1 MHPLLHEFFNSPANK
16 ADAITIHC
24 VTSEQ
29 RYALRELAARYY
41 SDFSDKYLLMDPNEC
56 YGHTY
61 YFWDTN
67 MLQHGTGFN
76 SFLYPNA
83 DSYECDEF
91 MAIINGCCESDEV
104 GTMEDIL

>member
-1 MHPLLHEFFNSPANK
+1 MHPLLYEFFSPLLSKQEAM
-16 ADAITIHC
+16 TIHC

-41 SDFSDKYLLMDPNEC
+41 SDFSDEYLLMDPSKC

-67 MLQHGTGFN
+67 MWNYGTGFN
-76 SFLYPNA
+76 SYLYPNA
-83 DSYECDEF
+83 NNYEFDEF
-91 MAIINGCCESDEV
+91 MAIVNGCSESNEV
-104 GTMEDIL
+104 SGMEDIL